1 MRIQKP
7 MRMLRMLAAAA
18 VVIPM
23 VAACGS
29 SGTGSASPDSNKPV
43 YGGTITFATSAEPVC
58 LDPSYEGDDS
68 QDLVGGEFLD
78 RLVSVYKNGSYGPW
92 LATSWTISDNGL
104 SYTFH
109 LKQGVKFTD
118 GTTFDAEAVKANIS
132 HWLAPATQSGNIGAA
147 LSGVLKSV
155 SIPSAYTVTLH
166 LSTPDSWLLMD
177 LANPAAGIQSP
188 KALARGDQ
196 ANCQDPVGT
205 GPFKIEKW
213 IHGSE
218 IIFVRNND
226 YNSPP
231 PQAEHTGKAYAA
243 EVIWKFMPEG
253 ATRFAALQDGEVGVI
268 DGIPPE
274 DMSTAKSTSTFSV
287 IDAEMPGVPEQLDL
301 NTTRAPF
308 NNIDVR
314 KAFLYAADVQAGLK
328 SAFFGAYAA
337 PEGVLSPTTPDYT
350 SSDANAYPFDIAKAD
365 QLLDDAGWKT
375 ENSQGYRTKDGKEL
389 TVVFPVTS
397 VSQTGVQ
404 TETEALYEQL
414 QATEKEAGIN
424 LEIEQGDTATV
435 GQDETTYNYNLY
447 IDYWTVNTP
456 YALNY
461 VYGSSGAAA
470 TPGVYHNDVSGIR
483 DPRIDALLQDGLDTT
498 NTALQKKYYAEA
510 QQVISSDAVSLQL
523 YIYPVQLA
531 ENTTKVRGLRL
542 DYSEPIP
549 VLYDAWVPG
558 A

>member
-1 MRIQKP
+1 MRILKIA
-7 MRMLRMLAAAA
+7 LAAAA
-18 VVIPM
+18 TLPLL
-23 VAACGS
+23 AACS
-29 SGTGSASPDSNKPV
+29 SGGTGSAGLDSNDKPV

-92 LATSWTISDNGL
+92 LATSWIIGDNGL
-104 SYTFH
+104 TYTFH

-118 GTTFDAEAVKANIS
+118 GTSFNAEAVKADIN
-132 HWLAPATQSGNIGAA
+132 HWLAPATESGNIGAA
-147 LSGVLKSV
+147 LTGVLKSV
-155 SIPSAYTVTLH
+155 SIPNTYTITLN

-196 ANCQDPVGT
+196 ANCQSPVGT
-205 GPFKIEKW
+205 GPFKIERW
-213 IHGSE
+213 VHGSE
-218 IIFVRNND
+218 IIFVRND
-226 YNSPP
+226 AYNSPP
-231 PQAEHTGKAYAA
+231 PQATHTGEAYAA
-243 EVIWKFMPEG
+243 EVIWKFTPEG
-253 ATRFAALQDGEVGVI
+253 ETRFAALQDGEVGVI

-274 DMSTAKSTSTFSV
+274 DMSAAKSTSTFDV
-287 IDAEMPGVPEQLDL
+287 IDAEMPGVPQQLDL
-301 NTTRAPF
+301 NTTKAPF

-314 KAFLYAADVQAGLK
+314 KAFLYAADVKDALK

-337 PEGVLSPTTPDYT
+337 PAGVLSPTTPDYT
-350 SSDANAYPFDIAKAD
+350 TSDANVYSFNITKAG
-365 QLLDDAGWKT
+365 QLLDAAGWKT
-375 ENSQGYRTKDGKEL
+375 ENSQGYRTKNGQEL
-389 TVVFPVTS
+389 TVVLPVYST
-397 VSQTGVQ
+397 SQTGVD

-424 LEIEQGDTATV
+424 LEIEPGDTTTV
-435 GQDETTYNYNLY
+435 DQDETTYNYNLY

-461 VYGSSGAAA
+461 VYDSIGAAA
-470 TPGVYHNDVSGIR
+470 TPGVYHNDVSGIQ

-498 NTALQKKYYAEA
+498 NTALQEKYYGEA